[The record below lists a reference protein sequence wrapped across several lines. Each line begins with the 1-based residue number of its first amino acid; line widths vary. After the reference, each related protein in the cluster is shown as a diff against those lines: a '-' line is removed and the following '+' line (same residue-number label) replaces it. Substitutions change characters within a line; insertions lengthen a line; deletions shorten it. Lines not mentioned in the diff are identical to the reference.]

1 MRPLP
6 AVIVGRALRREVDG
20 HSDDLLTAGLGLAG
34 LRGPVPEFADPLV
47 PTATELRR
55 RAVYQSYRGLLDVS
69 EAGGFGRLFGPVG
82 DVRVA
87 GVEYLVAVE
96 TPDGRGRTT
105 VCLQIPANFDATRPL
120 LLAVASSGS
129 RGVYGALPTAAQWGL
144 LRGAAV
150 VHSDKG
156 TGNGVWDVDRGRGYL
171 IDGTLSA
178 DAADP
183 LQMFVPEQGATLN
196 ALASRAPHSLL
207 FKHAHCGMNVESR
220 WGLYLLQAIQVALEL
235 LTSERGNGR
244 AAFTADNTMILA
256 AGVSNG
262 GATVLRALE
271 ADAGAVIDGAVVS
284 EPNAVVGNRTA
295 GLRLQSGTRVA
306 AASGFGLYDYSNLHY
321 LLQPAAV
328 LAETDP
334 GAPFAQQTAAA
345 RPAYEQWCRDLQ
357 ATGLLPPGSIAD
369 GALAARRMLLD
380 AGMLD
385 CALEL
390 GHFNLAAGLWSS
402 VMVTYAAAYARLK
415 PWEQPYGLG
424 FAMVDAA
431 GLPRA
436 VTDREAAALWCDGSG
451 IPPTAGVTLISAAA
465 DGTRRADPFGSVELA
480 LAFAPERL
488 LQLMPV
494 VPRAAPDRALLMARI
509 ADGHSA
515 AVMSGAVGNRPVVM
529 LHGRADGL
537 IPVNHSSRPYYA
549 IAQASGAA
557 PGLHYYEVVHGQHFD
572 AFLGLP
578 GFAERYVP
586 LQPWIGAALDRVYAR
601 LTGGAPLP
609 PSQVVRSR
617 PRAVDATGLEPL
629 STAHLGMLREAPDG
643 DAIRWADRT
652 LFVPD

>member
-6 AVIVGRALRREVDG
+6 AVILGRALRREVDG

-34 LRGPVPEFADPLV
+34 LRGPAPEFADPLA
-47 PTATELRR
+47 PTPTELRR

-69 EAGGFGRLFGPVG
+69 EAGGFGRLFGPVA

-87 GVEYLVAVE
+87 GVEYLVAVA
-96 TPDGRGRTT
+96 TPDGRGKTT
-105 VCLQIPANFDATRPL
+105 VCLQIPAHFDASRPV

-129 RGVYGALPTAAQWGL
+129 RGIYGALPTAAEWGL
-144 LRGAAV
+144 RRGVAV

-171 IDGTLSA
+171 IDGTLSD

-183 LQMFVPEQGATLN
+183 LQMFVPERSP
-196 ALASRAPHSLL
+196 ALGVLGSHAPHSLL

-235 LTSERGNGR
+235 LTAERASGR

-271 ADAGAVIDGAVVS
+271 ADGGAVIDGAVVS
-284 EPNAVVGNRTA
+284 EPNAVVGNRSA
-295 GLRLQSGTRVA
+295 GLRLQSGARQA
-306 AASGFGLYDYSNLHY
+306 QASGFGLYDYSNLHY

-334 GAPFAQQTAAA
+334 TAPFAQQTVTA
-345 RPAYEQWCRDLQ
+345 RPAYEKWCQELQ
-357 ATGLLPPGSIAD
+357 ALGVLPAGSINE
-369 GALAARRMLLD
+369 GAAAARQMLLD
-380 AGMLD
+380 AGILD
-385 CALEL
+385 SGLEL
-390 GHFNLAAGLWSS
+390 GHFNLAAGLWPS
-402 VMVTYAAAYARLK
+402 VIVTYAAAYARLK

-424 FAMVDAA
+424 FAVADAA

-436 VTDREAAALWCDGSG
+436 VSDREAAVLWCDGSG
-451 IPPTAGVTLISAAA
+451 IPPTAGVTLISNAA
-465 DGTRRADPFGSVELA
+465 DGVRRADPFGSVQLA

-488 LQLMPV
+488 LQLMPAM
-494 VPRAAPDRALLMARI
+494 PRLSPERVLLLARI
-509 ADGHSA
+509 TEGHTA

-549 IAQASGAA
+549 VAQASGAT

-586 LQPWIGAALDRVYAR
+586 LQPWIGASLDRVYAR
-601 LTGGAPLP
+601 LTGGAALP

-617 PRAVDATGLEPL
+617 PRAVGAAGIEAL
-629 STAHLGMLREAPDG
+629 SAAHLGALQDAPG
-643 DAIRWADRT
+643 ADAIVWNAPT